1 MCCGRVQ
8 GLVQLRL
15 QLAEMTSWCLQILV
29 MRNGRM
35 ESKEE
40 TETSPLPGMWP
51 QLPITRCC
59 ETVVVSN
66 VDSDAR
72 SAY

>member
-1 MCCGRVQ
+1 
-8 GLVQLRL
+8 
-15 QLAEMTSWCLQILV
+15 

-40 TETSPLPGMWP
+40 TEASPLPGLWP

-59 ETVVVSN
+59 ETVVVSH

-72 SAY
+72 SVYWLSPILLFLRVVWNTVAG